1 MVLNREELNKL
12 KERMMKHYEDIIVE
26 DTENHL
32 GEFSFI
38 DHLLMTIDFL
48 EWEIKDYRD
57 KENYNDWV
65 LAGEISKPRGELK

>member
-1 MVLNREELNKL
+1 MNREELNKL
-12 KERMMKHYEDIIVE
+12 KERMMKDYE

-48 EWEIKDYRD
+48 EWEIW
-57 KENYNDWV
+57 NYKNREEHNNWV
-65 LAGEISKPRGELK
+65 LAGGISKPRGELK